1 MSIWVRIGH
10 LLRPGF
16 GRKQAFPLFAL
27 LAVVGYA
34 TGCLGIF
41 LAASVGQML
50 PSARDSLGQNL
61 ASAFFTSPDDR
72 SKQSTPC
79 RRA

>member
-16 GRKQAFPLFAL
+16 GHIQAFPLFAL
-27 LAVVGYA
+27 LDVVGYA
-34 TGCLGIF
+34 TGYLRIF
-41 LAASVGQML
+41 LAVSVRRYFRVPVTLPKFGQL
-50 PSARDSLGQNL
+50 V
-61 ASAFFTSPDDR
+61 FTSSDEH